1 MAYPTVD
8 APYGLKPINLIG
20 GQVFAG
26 STRNLPIQYGYAQNI
41 MYGDFV
47 SLNRGFVTRTAIST
61 SSFTSTALPIG
72 IFLGCS
78 FTNPTTKQKQFSQYW
93 PTGTQAGDAVAIVT
107 DDPDTVFK
115 AVMVTSGTTIGSA
128 ASALVGQNVGYV
140 DNNSSGATAYASGN
154 SNNGVLVPTVTPP
167 AGPATTS
174 TLPLRIVGLV
184 PDTAVSQSYTGS
196 SSSQTITLTT
206 ALASTSA
213 VVVGSEV
220 GYLSSNGTYIS
231 TGSYVNSVTN
241 TTTIVMNNTIAVPGS
256 VVAIPAGS
264 TIVFTQYPEVLVKF
278 NQAQH
283 EYYSATAMA

>member
-1 MAYPTVD
+1 MPYPTVS
-8 APYGLKPINLIG
+8 APYGLQPVNLIG

-26 STRNLPIQYGYAQNI
+26 STRSLPIQYGYATSI
-41 MYGDFV
+41 YYGDFV
-47 SLNRGFVTRTAIST
+47 SLNRGFITRTAIST
-61 SSFTSTALPIG
+61 ASFTSTALPVG
-72 IFLGCS
+72 IFLGVS
-78 FTNPTTKQKQFSQYW
+78 YTNPVTKQKQFSQYW
-93 PTGTQAGDAVAIVT
+93 PSGTLAGDAMAIVT

-115 AVMVTSGTTIGSA
+115 AVAVTSGVVVGSV

-140 DNNSSGATAYASGN
+140 DNGGNANTGN
-154 SNNGVLVPTVTPP
+154 SLNAVLTPTVTPP
-167 AGPATTS
+167 AGPATTA
-174 TLPLRIVGLV
+174 TLPLRIVGVV
-184 PDTAVSQSYTGS
+184 PDTAVTQSYTGS
-196 SSSQTITLTT
+196 STTQTITLTT
-206 ALASTSA
+206 PLASTSA

-220 GYLSSNGTYIS
+220 GYIASNGQYIS

-241 TTTIVMNNTIAVPGS
+241 VTTVVMNNTIAVPGS